1 MARADDSGSKQVGGA
16 EAAFEALAASP
27 KLSELSRLTLTT
39 VVEAEKA
46 PFADKAAYAEKAA
59 ELGLSHDDGETPFG
73 NALFVLEHGPEDAAQ
88 AKLAAALVAHA
99 MAEAPPRGDDE
110 TRARAGVL
118 LRLATR
124 HGIDALPLLERAL
137 GDDAVPTFFAIA
149 DAVRRADGHELG
161 AISRAEAIV
170 GAAALAGGAHADLT
184 KLSAKLSGSL
194 KDPLLV
200 RVLSNGPGDEGTR
213 ADGERSRRIEG
224 ELTSPPR
231 SVLRTVLLA
240 STGALFALAAL
251 RALGALALV
260 LRRPAEVVVTPK
272 GIRLRA
278 KTIVLGRTIREID
291 TQIDKGAL
299 VRATR
304 EVRYPRAGLYAGL
317 FALAIGS
324 YVGVSAF
331 VDGARSASPS
341 MLLTGLVVV
350 ALGIALD
357 FALGAVR
364 SGARGKCVVAFQPS
378 RGSKVCLSG
387 VDPKSADS
395 ALGLLRGA

>member
-27 KLSELSRLTLTT
+27 KLSELSRLTLAT

-46 PFADKAAYAEKAA
+46 PFANKAAYTDKVS

-73 NALFVLEHGPEDAAQ
+73 NALFVLEHGPEDASQ
-88 AKLAAALVAHA
+88 AMLAAALVAHA

-110 TRARAGVL
+110 TRARAAVL

-137 GDDAVPTFFAIA
+137 GDDAVPTFYAIA
-149 DAVRRADGHELG
+149 DAVRRADAHEAG

-170 GAAALAGGAHADLT
+170 GAAALAGGAHADVL
-184 KLSAKLSGSL
+184 KLSSKLAGSL

-200 RVLSNGPGDEGTR
+200 RVLSNASDEGSQPHG
-213 ADGERSRRIEG
+213 DRSRRIEG
-224 ELTSPPR
+224 ELTTPPR
-231 SVLRTVLLA
+231 SVLRTVVLA

-291 TQIDKGAL
+291 TQIERSAL

-331 VDGARSASPS
+331 VDGARAASPS

-357 FALGAVR
+357 FALGAIR
-364 SGARGKCVVAFQPS
+364 SGARGKCLVAFQPS